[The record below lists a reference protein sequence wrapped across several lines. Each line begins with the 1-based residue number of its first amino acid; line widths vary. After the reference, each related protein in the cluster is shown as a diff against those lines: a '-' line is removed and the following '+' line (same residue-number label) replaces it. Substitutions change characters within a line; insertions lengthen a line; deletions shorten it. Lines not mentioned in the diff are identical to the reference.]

1 MAKKTQKTTF
11 TFRVDEKTAGKARGA
26 AKALNK
32 TIGEV
37 LEVAINARLKELE
50 AETGKRFK
58 VLPPRQMKK
67 AA

>member
-26 AKALNK
+26 AKAMGL
-32 TIGEV
+32 TIGEI
-37 LEVAINARLKELE
+37 LEGAINARLKELE

-58 VLPPRQMKK
+58 VLGPRPMKK